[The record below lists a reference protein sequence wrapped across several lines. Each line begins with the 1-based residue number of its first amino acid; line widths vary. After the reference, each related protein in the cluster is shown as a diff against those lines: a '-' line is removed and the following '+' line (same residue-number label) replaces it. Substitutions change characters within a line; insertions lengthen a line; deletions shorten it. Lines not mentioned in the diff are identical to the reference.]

1 MKMIVGFA
9 SKSNGQVSLDEV
21 KYSIRRNFGGFQ
33 SDPTDFFKDLLL
45 NEESQTG
52 CAENSQIVKK
62 LPTTNIQ
69 VIESALRAQ
78 HNPRE

>member
-9 SKSNGQVSLDEV
+9 ANSNGQVSLDEV

-33 SDPTDFFKDLLL
+33 SDPTDFFKNLSL

-52 CAENSQIVKK
+52 CAKKSQVKEK
-62 LPTTNIQ
+62 LPTTDIQ
-69 VIESALRAQ
+69 VFESALRAQ
-78 HNPRE
+78 HNPQE